1 MNEKLNI
8 QNLIDLLV
16 QKQGLNPKDAEKFV
30 KTFFSLIT
38 EGLEQDRYVKIR
50 KLGTFKL
57 IDVDSRESVNV
68 NNGERIEIQGHT
80 KISFTPDTSLK
91 ELINRPFAHFETVI
105 LNENTVL
112 DDILF
117 ENNDEEE
124 NENIPDDVIPV
135 TSITDEQI
143 ATDTTKEKKSSEN
156 ERKEEK
162 IITDETETGN
172 ISDED
177 KLLTDD
183 VAKNEI
189 SFPVPKNNDMK
200 YFITLVI
207 LVVFVCAG
215 AVFFIYNPDFFVRPV
230 PPPEEPQHI
239 VNTLQEKQIID
250 STSLVMSKID
260 SEQVDSIYK
269 DSIQK
274 IELTRTEKN
283 VTQPVTEVAEE
294 RFKVPPAPQPFAED
308 TSNYEIVG
316 TETTHTLAEG
326 ETLTR
331 VALKYYGTKVLWPYL
346 VKHNP
351 DVIKNPNNVPCGTII
366 KIPKLEKK

>member
-117 ENNDEEE
+117 ENNDAEE

-143 ATDTTKEKKSSEN
+143 AT
-156 ERKEEK
+156 
-162 IITDETETGN
+162 
-172 ISDED
+172 DED

-215 AVFFIYNPDFFVRPV
+215 TVFFIYNPDFFVRPV
-230 PPPEEPQHI
+230 PPPEEPKHI
-239 VNTLQEKQIID
+239 INTLQEKQIID